1 MLTRTVAIIL
11 LLLFSAFITNAQ
23 NILKGKVYHATT
35 DSVMGGVSVINS
47 TTKITVFTDKEGNYS
62 IAAKDG
68 DKVIY
73 ITTGFEPDTVLVQQY
88 MLYTTYDVTLTIKII
103 SLKPVSII
111 AKNYQTDSLERRE
124 YYKHLYEKR
133 EPGITGRN
141 TPSGFGV
148 SFSPLSHFS
157 KESKQRRALRKRL
170 ARFEEEDYIDH
181 SFPVELVKRITKLEG
196 DSLRLFMYVYRP
208 SYSFCR
214 KTSSQDMLI
223 YISDKLKEFRKPKS
237 ATVN

>member
-1 MLTRTVAIIL
+1 MFIRAAAVFL
-11 LLLFSAFITNAQ
+11 LLLLSSIIHSQ
-23 NILKGKVYHATT
+23 DILRGKVYHATT
-35 DSVMGGVSVINS
+35 DSALGGVSVININS
-47 TTKITVFTDKEGNYS
+47 HLTVFSDQKGLYS
-62 IAAKDG
+62 ITAKDG
-68 DKVIY
+68 DKVVF
-73 ITTGFEPDTVLVQQY
+73 ITAGFEPDTVTIQHY
-88 MLYTTYDVTLTIKII
+88 MLYTSYDVTLKIKII
-103 SLKPVSII
+103 SLKPVTIV
-111 AKNYQTDSLERRE
+111 ARNYQTDSLERRE
-124 YYKHLYEKR
+124 YYRQLYEKR

-181 SFPVELVKRITKLEG
+181 SFPVELIKRITKLEG
-196 DSLRLFMYVYRP
+196 DSLRLFMYIYRP
-208 SYSFCR
+208 SFSFCR

-237 ATVN
+237 GTGN